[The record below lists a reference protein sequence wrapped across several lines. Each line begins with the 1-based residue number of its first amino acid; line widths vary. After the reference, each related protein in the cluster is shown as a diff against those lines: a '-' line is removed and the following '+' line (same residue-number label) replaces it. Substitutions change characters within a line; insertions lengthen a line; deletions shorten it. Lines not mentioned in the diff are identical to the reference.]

1 MVNYKVDIDERFEE
15 LFKIKTYDKKCN
27 LTSIQYG
34 DNYFSELLLD
44 FEASNDKRNKKELPI
59 TIKEVK

>member
-1 MVNYKVDIDERFEE
+1 MTNYKVYIDEQFEE

-34 DNYFSELLLD
+34 DNYFSELLN
-44 FEASNDKRNKKELPI
+44 FRTNNNKRNKKELPI

>member
-1 MVNYKVDIDERFEE
+1 MTNYKVYIDEQFEE

-34 DNYFSELLLD
+34 DNYFSELLD
-44 FEASNDKRNKKELPI
+44 FRINNDKRNKKELPI
-59 TIKEVK
+59 SIKEVK